1 MGGAKRAME
10 EHESKLAHALAIAV
24 QAGVVSTC
32 ELHEDVYL
40 EGNED
45 IEAAY
50 RLGNSQFTA
59 GKIDGVFES
68 RREMTDLIQ
77 QAVADNAGDECYIC
91 AKWRDE

>member
-1 MGGAKRAME
+1 MGGAKKAME
-10 EHESKLAHALAIAV
+10 EHQDKLARALGIAV
-24 QAGVVSTC
+24 QAGVIVTC

-45 IEAAY
+45 IESAY
-50 RLGNSQFTA
+50 KLGNALFSA
-59 GKIDGVFES
+59 GELDGVFES

-77 QAVADNAGDECYIC
+77 EAVSDNSADECYSC